1 MEVGLARRKWP
12 MAFGGLSISMNYRSR
27 FAGARMVAAV
37 AALAVGLMSLVP
49 TAAAQSAAPD
59 VTKLGTW
66 MVGTQLGLAAIVY
79 FRNNG
84 AHDKF
89 FDEARSRA
97 KEIGI
102 AVKDFPPRPAK
113 SSEGLIAML
122 EYFNQGDG
130 AGVGSALRQKYGAYH
145 ATLYDVAAHLFQMP
159 LFYDLDPQLGDKLS
173 QSMRTN
179 STKIR
184 LPDRLWKPVADAIAQ
199 RKTFEEVR
207 SSVAQMDKDVTDY
220 LLKVARG
227 QEK

>member
-1 MEVGLARRKWP
+1 
-12 MAFGGLSISMNYRSR
+12 MAFGGLSISINYRSR
-27 FAGARMVAAV
+27 FACARMLAA
-37 AALAVGLMSLVP
+37 ATALAVGLVSFVL
-49 TAAAQSAAPD
+49 TAAAQTTAPD
-59 VTKLGTW
+59 ITKLGTW
-66 MVGTQLGLAAIVY
+66 LVGTQLDLAAIVY
-79 FRNNG
+79 FRNSG
-84 AHDKF
+84 AHEKF

-113 SSEGLIAML
+113 SSDGLVAML

-130 AGVGSALRQKYGAYH
+130 AGIGSALRQKYGAYH
-145 ATLYDVAAHLFQMP
+145 STLYDVAAHLFQIP

-173 QSMRTN
+173 LSMRNN

-207 SSVAQMDKDVTDY
+207 SSVAQMDKDVTEY
-220 LLKVARG
+220 LVKVARG

>member
-1 MEVGLARRKWP
+1 
-12 MAFGGLSISMNYRSR
+12 MAFGGLSISINYRSR
-27 FAGARMVAAV
+27 FACARMLAAAV
-37 AALAVGLMSLVP
+37 ALAVGLISFVL
-49 TAAAQSAAPD
+49 TAAAQTTAPD
-59 VTKLGTW
+59 ITKLGTW
-66 MVGTQLGLAAIVY
+66 LVGTQLDLAAIVY

-84 AHDKF
+84 AHEKF

-113 SSEGLIAML
+113 SSEGLVAML

-130 AGVGSALRQKYGAYH
+130 AGIGAALRQKYGAYH
-145 ATLYDVAAHLFQMP
+145 STLYDVAAHLFQIP

-173 QSMRTN
+173 LSMRTN

-184 LPDRLWKPVADAIAQ
+184 LPDRLWKPVADTIAQ

-207 SSVAQMDKDVTDY
+207 SSVAQMDKDVTEY
-220 LLKVARG
+220 LVKVARG